1 MTDIKDKQQVWFINF
16 FVKKTGSRV
25 SVNEELGEEL
35 KVAKIFKRR
44 KVYSG
49 FKDNIWAETS
59 KQ

>member
-1 MTDIKDKQQVWFINF
+1 MVYKF
-16 FVKKTGSRV
+16 FVKKSGSRV

-35 KVAKIFKRR
+35 KVAKMFKRR

-59 KQ
+59 K